1 MLWSP
6 VGMLALRLA
15 AFKARF
21 TDQVKV
27 HEGFWGE
34 RTLGTSEGG
43 GLSLSAFT
51 SLGKALGNI
60 CEEIFEHVGIGQN
73 L

>member
-6 VGMLALRLA
+6 VGILVPRLA
-15 AFKARF
+15 ASKAGF
-21 TDQVKV
+21 TDQANVCGLRGRMDS
-27 HEGFWGE
+27 E
-34 RTLGTSEGG
+34 TSEGG

-60 CEEIFEHVGIGQN
+60 SEEIFRDIGIGQTP
-73 L
+73 